1 MEKSAII
8 TFLSKKHDTM
18 DEHTYTVDGSG
29 QKILGRE
36 TNDAPVKYLLKHAD
50 DDGKPVDRII
60 CIVSK
65 EVYDDGKE
73 NSAYHLFQKMVEDYL
88 HKKMNFVLVPYDFAM
103 GETGKNRDISN
114 QQEKALSVYQ
124 GINSALQEY
133 RDVYIDYTGGFRDT
147 SFLTTVLIRYLEF
160 INISCIDIVYSNNA
174 DKKIYSLLYIYD
186 MFRLLNAVS
195 QFVETGSGK
204 LLNNIFDPVR
214 HEPTGELVESIWEF
228 SQVIQLCNVREID
241 RVLGK
246 LTGAIRKLE
255 RYDRR
260 DNADSGNADI
270 QVEMFQELLKVIKK
284 KFYMEGENIS
294 LTYPGLIR
302 WCVDNDLLQQALTLY
317 VEKMPVVYYDKG
329 LINKEF
335 CDNEESIVTSSE
347 ADYFYQKLFAWIL
360 REDEDQ
366 LYAFRE
372 QITKVKQMQE
382 ENPDYVQ
389 NISAVMDNCKD
400 EAIKKALDRLYKFLN
415 KNYSDNNYESRK
427 VDGDIF
433 WYGIKIEQNS
443 GKALINVLQN
453 NPQLCYAF
461 ILDSEQELNEK
472 YKYRAVSGSEKTYQK
487 KIMTLDKLSRLDDV
501 AAYTNL
507 LKKQLFDMMLY
518 YLAVKYLRNHIN
530 HAAEGEKNSEER
542 RRDEEILCEYMKDH
556 GLEMKITPENVQ
568 NILLGGLQITDSYL
582 S

>member
-8 TFLSKKHDTM
+8 TFLSNKH
-18 DEHTYTVDGSG
+18 EKVVENTYTVDGSG
-29 QKILGRE
+29 QEILGRE
-36 TNDAPVKYLLKHAD
+36 TNDAPVKYLLKRAD
-50 DDGKPVDRII
+50 DDGKPVDRVI

-174 DKKIYSLLYIYD
+174 DKKIYSILYIYD

-228 SQVIQLCNVREID
+228 SQVIQLCNVREVD

-260 DNADSGNADI
+260 DNAGSGNADI

-400 EAIKKALDRLYKFLN
+400 EAIKRPWIDC
-415 KNYSDNNYESRK
+415 
-427 VDGDIF
+427 
-433 WYGIKIEQNS
+433 
-443 GKALINVLQN
+443 IN
-453 NPQLCYAF
+453 F
-461 ILDSEQELNEK
+461 
-472 YKYRAVSGSEKTYQK
+472 
-487 KIMTLDKLSRLDDV
+487 
-501 AAYTNL
+501 
-507 LKKQLFDMMLY
+507 
-518 YLAVKYLRNHIN
+518 
-530 HAAEGEKNSEER
+530 
-542 RRDEEILCEYMKDH
+542 
-556 GLEMKITPENVQ
+556 
-568 NILLGGLQITDSYL
+568 
-582 S
+582 